1 MQAFAVNV
9 GCFMHSYLRAIGYSR
24 IQSRTDEEKLIR
36 DVVEQAAQFR
46 LASLNEKT
54 AFVEHSKEC
63 TEFVGVT
70 VRGELDMF
78 LDIQGEKF
86 HAEHYF
92 PYLYGNCISLQ
103 DRIYVSKKVDTDA
116 YHGMCEDSRVGVSLI
131 FYLQNAVDYLKRD
144 ASAGMENLSVSLSAL
159 SLGGHILLPVA
170 EQKPERE
177 LIQRSGTK
185 RAELVAEAKKGNQ
198 EAMES
203 LTMEDFDL
211 YTMITER
218 ARKEDIYSIVD
229 TTFIPYGTESD
240 VYTIL
245 ARIEDYRY
253 VTNKETGEELCLMQL
268 CCNNMQFDLC
278 INRED
283 LWGEPDV
290 GRRFRGTIWLQ
301 GRVDFV

>member
-1 MQAFAVNV
+1 
-9 GCFMHSYLRAIGYSR
+9 MHSYLRAIGYSG
-24 IQSRTDEEKLIR
+24 IQSRVDEETLIR
-36 DVVEQAAQFR
+36 DVAAKASQFR
-46 LASLNEKT
+46 FATLNEKT
-54 AFVEHSKEC
+54 AFVENSKEC
-63 TEFVGVT
+63 ADFVGIT
-70 VRGELDMF
+70 VRGELDVSVEM
-78 LDIQGEKF
+78 QSEKF

-92 PYLYGNCISLQ
+92 PYLQGNCISLQ
-103 DRIYVSKKVDTDA
+103 DRVFISKKVDTDA

-131 FYLQNAVDYLKRD
+131 FYLQNAVDYLKQD
-144 ASAGMENLSVSLSAL
+144 ASAGTENLSVSLAAL

-170 EQKPERE
+170 EQKLERE

-185 RAELVAEAKKGNQ
+185 RAQLLAEAKKGNQ

-203 LTMEDFDL
+203 LTMEEFDL
-211 YTMITER
+211 YTMVAER
-218 ARKEDIYSIVD
+218 VKKEDIYSIVD

-253 VTNKETGEELCLMQL
+253 VTNRETGEELCLMQL
-268 CCNNMQFDLC
+268 CCNNIQFDLC
-278 INRED
+278 INRQD

>member
-1 MQAFAVNV
+1 
-9 GCFMHSYLRAIGYSR
+9 MHSYLRAIGYSS
-24 IQSRTDEEKLIR
+24 IQSRADEEALIKGI
-36 DVVEQAAQFR
+36 VKNASGLR
-46 LASLNEKT
+46 LTMVNEKT
-54 AFVEHSKEC
+54 AFVENSKDC
-63 TEFVGVT
+63 ADFIGVT
-70 VRGELDMF
+70 VRGELDMS

-92 PYLYGNCISLQ
+92 PYLCGSSISLQ
-103 DRIYVSKKVDTDA
+103 DRIYISKKVDTDA

-131 FYLQNAVDYLKRD
+131 FYLQNAVEYLKRD
-144 ASAGMENLSVSLSAL
+144 ETAGMDNLTVSLSAL
-159 SLGGHILLPVA
+159 SLGGHILLPVT
-170 EQKPERE
+170 EHKPERE
-177 LIQRSGTK
+177 LIQRSGK
-185 RAELVAEAKKGNQ
+185 NRAQLVSEAKKGNQ
-198 EAMES
+198 EAIEN

-211 YTMITER
+211 YAMIAER
-218 ARKEDIYSIVD
+218 SHKEDIYSIVD

-240 VYTIL
+240 VYTVL

-253 VTNKETGEELCLMQL
+253 VTNRDTGEELCLMQL
-268 CCNNMQFDLC
+268 CCNNLQFDLC

>member
-1 MQAFAVNV
+1 
-9 GCFMHSYLRAIGYSR
+9 MHSYLRAIGYSGIKNR
-24 IQSRTDEEKLIR
+24 ADEEKLIR
-36 DVVEQAAQFR
+36 DIVANASGLR
-46 LASLNEKT
+46 LTMLDEKT
-54 AFVEHSKEC
+54 AFVENSKDC
-63 TEFVGVT
+63 ADYIGVT
-70 VRGELDMF
+70 VRGELDTAPDM
-78 LDIQGEKF
+78 QEEKF

-103 DRIYVSKKVDTDA
+103 ERVYISKKVDTDA
-116 YHGMCEDSRVGVSLI
+116 YHGMCEDGRVGVSLI
-131 FYLQNAVDYLKRD
+131 FYLQNAVDYLKRNE
-144 ASAGMENLSVSLSAL
+144 AAGLDNLSVSLSAL

-170 EQKPERE
+170 EKKRE
-177 LIQRSGTK
+177 LIQSSGTK
-185 RAELVAEAKKGNQ
+185 RAQLVTEAKKGNQ

-211 YTMITER
+211 YTMIAER
-218 ARKEDIYSIVD
+218 SRKEDIYSIVD

-240 VYTIL
+240 VYTVL

-253 VTNKETGEELCLMQL
+253 VTNRETGEELCLMQL
-268 CCNNMQFDLC
+268 CCNNLQFDLC
-278 INRED
+278 INKED

>member
-1 MQAFAVNV
+1 
-9 GCFMHSYLRAIGYSR
+9 MHSYLRAIGYSG
-24 IQSRTDEEKLIR
+24 IQSRVEEEQLIR
-36 DVVEQAAQFR
+36 DVVAQASQFR
-46 LASLNEKT
+46 LTTLSEKT
-54 AFVEHSKEC
+54 AFVENSKEC
-63 TEFVGVT
+63 TDFIGIT
-70 VRGELDMF
+70 VRGELDVAV
-78 LDIQGEKF
+78 DIQNETF

-92 PYLYGNCISLQ
+92 PYLNGSCISLQ
-103 DRIYVSKKVDTDA
+103 DRIYISKKVDTDA

-144 ASAGMENLSVSLSAL
+144 LSAGMENLSVSLSAL

-170 EQKPERE
+170 EKKLDRE

-185 RAELVAEAKKGNQ
+185 RAKLVAEAKKGNQ

-211 YTMITER
+211 YTMIVER
-218 ARKEDIYSIVD
+218 SRKEDIYSIVD

-240 VYTIL
+240 VYSVV

-253 VTNKETGEELCLMQL
+253 VTNRETKEELCLMQL
-268 CCNNMQFDLC
+268 CCNNLQFDLC

>member
-1 MQAFAVNV
+1 
-9 GCFMHSYLRAIGYSR
+9 MHSYLRAIGYSS
-24 IQSRTDEEKLIR
+24 IQSRADEEALVKKI
-36 DVVEQAAQFR
+36 VENASGLR
-46 LASLNEKT
+46 LTMLNEKT
-54 AFVEHSKEC
+54 AFVENSKDC
-63 TEFVGVT
+63 TDFIGVT
-70 VRGELDMF
+70 VRGELDMSV
-78 LDIQGEKF
+78 DMQSEKF

-103 DRIYVSKKVDTDA
+103 DRIYISKKVDTDA

-211 YTMITER
+211 YTMIAER

>member
-1 MQAFAVNV
+1 
-9 GCFMHSYLRAIGYSR
+9 MHSYLRAIGYSG
-24 IQSRTDEEKLIR
+24 IQNRTDEEALIR
-36 DVVEQAAQFR
+36 EVVAGATQFR
-46 LASLNEKT
+46 LATLSET
-54 AFVEHSKEC
+54 AAYVENSKEC
-63 TEFVGVT
+63 TDFIGIT
-70 VRGELDMF
+70 VRGELDVSM
-78 LDIQGEKF
+78 DIQSEKF
-86 HAEHYF
+86 HAEPYF

-103 DRIYVSKKVDTDA
+103 ERVYISKKVDTDA

-131 FYLQNAVDYLKRD
+131 FYLQNAVDYLKR
-144 ASAGMENLSVSLSAL
+144 AESNEAESLSVSLSAL

-170 EQKPERE
+170 EQKLERE

-185 RAELVAEAKKGNQ
+185 RAQLLAEAKKGNQ

-203 LTMEDFDL
+203 LTMEEFDL
-211 YTMITER
+211 YAMVAER
-218 ARKEDIYSIVD
+218 VKKEDVYSIVD

-240 VYTIL
+240 VYTVL

-253 VTNKETGEELCLMQL
+253 VTNQDTGEELCLMQL
-268 CCNNMQFDLC
+268 CCNNIQFDLC

>member
-1 MQAFAVNV
+1 
-9 GCFMHSYLRAIGYSR
+9 MHSYLRAIGYSG
-24 IQSRTDEEKLIR
+24 IQNRTDEEKLIR
-36 DVVEQAAQFR
+36 DVVEQASQFR
-46 LASLNEKT
+46 LTSLSEKT
-54 AFVEHSKEC
+54 AFVENSKEC

-70 VRGELDMF
+70 VRGELDMS

-144 ASAGMENLSVSLSAL
+144 ESVGMENLSVSLSAL

-170 EQKPERE
+170 EQKQERD

-185 RAELVAEAKKGNQ
+185 RARLVAEAKKGNQ
-198 EAMES
+198 EAIES

-211 YTMITER
+211 YSMISER
-218 ARKEDIYSIVD
+218 ARTEDIYSIVD

-240 VYTIL
+240 VYTVL

-253 VTNKETGEELCLMQL
+253 VTNRETGEELCLLQL
-268 CCNNMQFDLC
+268 CCNNLQFDLC

>member
-1 MQAFAVNV
+1 
-9 GCFMHSYLRAIGYSR
+9 MHSYLRAIGYSG
-24 IQSRTDEEKLIR
+24 IQNRTEEEALISKI
-36 DVVEQAAQFR
+36 VANASGLR
-46 LASLNEKT
+46 LTMLNEKT
-54 AFVEHSKEC
+54 AFVENSKDC
-63 TEFVGVT
+63 TDFIGVT
-70 VRGELDMF
+70 VRGELDMD
-78 LDIQGEKF
+78 LEVQSEKF

-92 PYLYGNCISLQ
+92 PYLVGSSISLQ
-103 DRIYVSKKVDTDA
+103 EHIYISKKVDTDA

-144 ASAGMENLSVSLSAL
+144 PYAGMDNLSVSLSAL

-170 EQKPERE
+170 EKKLERE

-185 RAELVAEAKKGNQ
+185 RAQLLAEAKKGNQ
-198 EAMES
+198 EAMEN
-203 LTMEDFDL
+203 LTMEEFDL
-211 YTMITER
+211 YAMVAER
-218 ARKEDIYSIVD
+218 VKKEDVYSIVD

-240 VYTIL
+240 VYTVL

-253 VTNKETGEELCLMQL
+253 VTNQDTGEELCLMQL
-268 CCNNMQFDLC
+268 CCNNIQFDLC

>member
-1 MQAFAVNV
+1 LQAFAVKM

-36 DVVEQAAQFR
+36 DVVEQASQFR
-46 LASLNEKT
+46 LTSLNEKT
-54 AFVEHSKEC
+54 AFVENSMEC
-63 TEFVGVT
+63 ADFVGVT
-70 VRGELDMF
+70 VRGELDVSS
-78 LDIQGEKF
+78 DIQVEKF

-103 DRIYVSKKVDTDA
+103 NRIYVSKKVDTDA
-116 YHGMCEDSRVGVSLI
+116 YHGMCEDGRVGVSLI
-131 FYLQNAVDYLKRD
+131 FYLQNAVDYLKCD
-144 ASAGMENLSVSLSAL
+144 ESAGLENLSVSLSAL

-170 EQKPERE
+170 EQKPEM
-177 LIQRSGTK
+177 IQRSGMQ
-185 RAELVAEAKKGNQ
+185 RAKLLAEAKKGDP
-198 EAMES
+198 EAIEN
-203 LTMEDFDL
+203 LTMEDLDL
-211 YTMITER
+211 YAMIVER

-240 VYTIL
+240 VYSVV

-253 VTNKETGEELCLMQL
+253 VTNRETGEELCLMQL
-268 CCNNMQFDLC
+268 CCNEMRFDLC

-283 LWGEPDV
+283 LLGEPDI

>member
-1 MQAFAVNV
+1 
-9 GCFMHSYLRAIGYSR
+9 MHSYLRAIGYSG
-24 IQSRTDEEKLIR
+24 IQSRIEEEKLIR
-36 DVVEQAAQFR
+36 DVVAQASQFR
-46 LASLNEKT
+46 LTTLNEKT
-54 AFVEHSKEC
+54 AFVENSKEC
-63 TEFVGVT
+63 TDFIGIT
-70 VRGELDMF
+70 VRGELDVAV
-78 LDIQGEKF
+78 DIQNEKF

-92 PYLYGNCISLQ
+92 PYLNGSCVSLQ
-103 DRIYVSKKVDTDA
+103 DRIYISKKVDTDA

-144 ASAGMENLSVSLSAL
+144 VSAGMENLSVSLSAL

-170 EQKPERE
+170 EKKLDRE

-185 RAELVAEAKKGNQ
+185 RAKLVAEAKKGNQ

-211 YTMITER
+211 YAMIVER
-218 ARKEDIYSIVD
+218 SRKEDIYSIVD

-240 VYTIL
+240 VYSVV

-253 VTNKETGEELCLMQL
+253 VTNRETGEELCLMQL
-268 CCNNMQFDLC
+268 CCNNIQFDLC

>member
-1 MQAFAVNV
+1 M
-9 GCFMHSYLRAIGYSR
+9 
-24 IQSRTDEEKLIR
+24 IR
-36 DVVEQAAQFR
+36 EIVANATQFR
-46 LASLNEKT
+46 LTTLNEKS
-54 AFVEHSKEC
+54 AYVENSKEC
-63 TEFVGVT
+63 TDFIGIT
-70 VRGELDMF
+70 VRGELDVSV
-78 LDIQGEKF
+78 DIQSEKF

-103 DRIYVSKKVDTDA
+103 ERIYISKKVDTDA

-131 FYLQNAVDYLKRD
+131 FYLQNAVDYLKRSE
-144 ASAGMENLSVSLSAL
+144 AAGTESLSVSLSAL

-170 EQKPERE
+170 EQKLERE

-185 RAELVAEAKKGNQ
+185 RAQLVAEAKKGNQ

-211 YTMITER
+211 YTMIAER
-218 ARKEDIYSIVD
+218 AKKEDIYSIVD

-240 VYTIL
+240 VYTVL

-253 VTNKETGEELCLMQL
+253 VTNQETGEELCLMQL
-268 CCNNMQFDLC
+268 CCNNLQFDLC
-278 INRED
+278 INKED

>member
-1 MQAFAVNV
+1 
-9 GCFMHSYLRAIGYSR
+9 MHSYLRAIGYSG
-24 IQSRTDEEKLIR
+24 IQNRAEEEALIK
-36 DVVEQAAQFR
+36 DIVANASGLR
-46 LASLNEKT
+46 LTMLNEKT
-54 AFVEHSKEC
+54 AFVENSKDC
-63 TEFVGVT
+63 ADFIGVT
-70 VRGELDMF
+70 VRGELDMA
-78 LDIQGEKF
+78 LDLQSEKF

-103 DRIYVSKKVDTDA
+103 DRIFISKKVDTDA

-131 FYLQNAVDYLKRD
+131 FYLQNAVDYLKHD
-144 ASAGMENLSVSLSAL
+144 ATAGMENLTVSLSAL

-170 EQKPERE
+170 EQKSERDM
-177 LIQRSGTK
+177 IQHSGKK
-185 RAELVAEAKKGNQ
+185 RAHLVAEAKKGNQ
-198 EAMES
+198 EAIES

-211 YTMITER
+211 YAMIAER
-218 ARKEDIYSIVD
+218 SRSEDIYSIVD
-229 TTFIPYGTESD
+229 TTFIPYGAESD

-253 VTNKETGEELCLMQL
+253 VTNRETGEELCLMQL
-268 CCNNMQFDLC
+268 CCNNMQLDLC